1 MALRAIRL
9 NRDPVLYRK
18 CREVEQVDDKVRQLL
33 DDMLQTLHATSN
45 GAAIAA
51 PQVGVLRRLVV
62 IDMGE
67 LSGGVLKLVNPKII
81 HKQGRQVCDE
91 GCLSFPDQW
100 AQTVRPY
107 QVTVQ
112 ALDENGQEIQ
122 LTGEG
127 ELAQCFCHELDHLDG
142 IVFLQRA
149 IKTSSAA
156 PSKGTPQAE
165 QESLMEWVQLV
176 LPQEGMLPALLC
188 YRQRFGED
196 GCIHLQGMTQEN
208 FYEWLS
214 CWQERMLG
222 IECNQQWLYLA
233 LTCEDKVVGSAQVSR
248 ERDGYTHSV
257 LLAPDGPPQLFE
269 QIEQQLCDMGYLP
282 VVSAEQ

>member
-67 LSGGVLKLVNPKII
+67 TSGGVLKLVNPKII

-100 AQTVRPY
+100 TQTVRPY

-156 PSKGTPQAE
+156 PSKGRR
-165 QESLMEWVQLV
+165 
-176 LPQEGMLPALLC
+176 
-188 YRQRFGED
+188 RQNRK
-196 GCIHLQGMTQEN
+196 
-208 FYEWLS
+208 
-214 CWQERMLG
+214 
-222 IECNQQWLYLA
+222 A
-233 LTCEDKVVGSAQVSR
+233 
-248 ERDGYTHSV
+248 
-257 LLAPDGPPQLFE
+257 
-269 QIEQQLCDMGYLP
+269 
-282 VVSAEQ
+282 